1 MDNNILKAIDEKL
14 ALMTRLQ
21 AIENEKLA
29 LMTRL
34 QAIEAVKGRP
44 LQEQVA
50 LLHSAGMSPSEIA
63 AALGKTANNIRVQLH
78 LGKKSKHKENIQ
90 NE

>member
-1 MDNNILKAIDEKL
+1 MDEHILKSIEEKL

-34 QAIEAVKGRP
+34 QAIEAVKGRT
-44 LQEQVA
+44 LQEQVI
-50 LLHSAGMSPSEIA
+50 LLHSAGMSPSDIA
-63 AALGKTANNIRVQLH
+63 LALGKKPNNIRVQLH
-78 LGKKSKHKENIQ
+78 LGKKSKTHRGNAE
-90 NE
+90 

>member
-1 MDNNILKAIDEKL
+1 MDDSILKSIYEKL

-21 AIENEKLA
+21 DIQNEKLA

-34 QAIEAVKGRP
+34 QAIEAVKGRS

-63 AALGKTANNIRVQLH
+63 AALGKTSNNIRVQLH
-78 LGKKSKHKENIQ
+78 LGKKSKHKEMTQ